1 MHFSKRL
8 LPIRAFC
15 ALVTLLSGA
24 PAPAQQPAD
33 PPPLHPG
40 VTVVRDIEY
49 ARTPE
54 EPLLLDL
61 YRPEMSTMQPKPLVV
76 WIHGGAWRAGSKTN
90 PGEAVRF
97 VDEGYVV
104 ASIGYRLSRTA
115 RFPAQAHDV
124 KAAIRWLRANAQRYE
139 INPDKIGVWG
149 ASAGGHLV
157 ALLGT
162 SGDVAE
168 LEGNLG
174 NPGVSSRV
182 QAVVDYFGP
191 TNFLRMDAAGSTIV
205 HDGSDSPESQ
215 LVGGPIQ
222 QNREKVRRADPT
234 TYVSAD
240 DPPFLI
246 VHGDGDELVP
256 HDQSVLLDKALRKAG
271 VNVTFHTVVGSG
283 HGRGGEF
290 GTPALF
296 ERVRRFFDPHLRD
309 RRP

>member
-1 MHFSKRL
+1 M
-8 LPIRAFC
+8 
-15 ALVTLLSGA
+15 
-24 PAPAQQPAD
+24 
-33 PPPLHPG
+33 
-40 VTVVRDIEY
+40 RDIEY

-205 HDGSDSPESQ
+205 HDGSDSPKANSSA
-215 LVGGPIQ
+215 GRF
-222 QNREKVRRADPT
+222 NRTAKRFAAPTRPPMSAPT
-234 TYVSAD
+234 TA
-240 DPPFLI
+240 
-246 VHGDGDELVP
+246 
-256 HDQSVLLDKALRKAG
+256 LLNR
-271 VNVTFHTVVGSG
+271 SR
-283 HGRGGEF
+283 GRRR
-290 GTPALF
+290 TRPA
-296 ERVRRFFDPHLRD
+296 
-309 RRP
+309 